1 MTSVRETLFVRKYQK
16 GEPVFVKR
24 YWKAGISSLLAV
36 IIMTGMCGCNILTN
50 RSWPPMNSSNNSTE
64 SAEKIVDDMTE
75 YLKSK
80 YGDIDF
86 TVISF
91 FRKGFD
97 FSYDIM
103 HAYITGGDKVVDE
116 FWVERFKTDTEI
128 TYEDNYF
135 GLLIYDDYLEMV
147 KPVAGKYFKT
157 YKPFVSITDAFSNA
171 MTGKS
176 SLQDAIAAKEE
187 ALCSLWIEVE
197 GGTFADEAAFTA
209 SAKAFLDEWEKKS
222 LKSDVRIFYL
232 KDGVYDSITRTN
244 YWNIVDD
251 QAFQAEVD
259 KTFWQE

>member
-1 MTSVRETLFVRKYQK
+1 MITEKYQR

-24 YWKAGISSLLAV
+24 YWKAGISTIMAV
-36 IIMTGMCGCNILTN
+36 IIMTGMCGCNIFSYS
-50 RSWPPMNSSNNSTE
+50 SWPPMNSSNNSTE

-75 YLKSK
+75 HLKSK

-103 HAYITGGDKVVDE
+103 HAYITGGDKEMDG

-135 GLLIYDDYLEMV
+135 GLLIYDDYQDMV
-147 KPVAGKYFKT
+147 KPIADKYFKSCKI
-157 YKPFVSITDAFSNA
+157 YASFANEFSNA

-176 SLQDAIAAKEE
+176 SLQDAIDAKEDTW
-187 ALCSLWIEVE
+187 CSLWIEVE
-197 GGTFADEAAFTA
+197 AGTFADDADFKA
-209 SAKAFLDEWEKKS
+209 SANAFLDEWEKKE
-222 LKSDVRIFYL
+222 LESDVRIFYL
-232 KDGVYDSITRTN
+232 KDGVYDSIDRN
-244 YWNIVDD
+244 NHYIIFDGD
-251 QAFQAEVD
+251 EAFQSEVD
-259 KTFWQE
+259 KTFLSE

>member
-1 MTSVRETLFVRKYQK
+1 
-16 GEPVFVKR
+16 VFVKR

-36 IIMTGMCGCNILTN
+36 IIMTGMCGCNMLTN
-50 RSWPPMNSSNNSTE
+50 NSWPPMNSSNNSTE
-64 SAEKIVDDMTE
+64 SAEKIVGDMTE
-75 YLKSK
+75 YLKGK

-135 GLLIYDDYLEMV
+135 GLLIHDDYQDMV
-147 KPVAGKYFKT
+147 KPIAGKYFKNCKI
-157 YKPFVSITDAFSNA
+157 YASFANEFSNA

-176 SLQDAIAAKEE
+176 SLQDAIDAKEDT
-187 ALCSLWIEVE
+187 LCSLWIEVE
-197 GGTFADEAAFTA
+197 AGTFADEAAFTA
-209 SAKAFLDEWEKKS
+209 SANAFLDEWEKKA

-232 KDGVYDSITRTN
+232 KDGVYDSINRNN
-244 YWNIVDD
+244 YYIIFDGD
-251 QAFQAEVD
+251 KAFQSEVD
-259 KTFWQE
+259 KTFLLK